1 MNEPKIYE
9 TWTQPFFAPPSWVFG
24 PVWSVLYVL
33 ITASYGWVFY
43 KVFQGDL
50 PKIVAVPLVINL
62 VANLSF
68 TPMQFGLQNLPLAS
82 LVILIVFGTI
92 VWSMWAMWP
101 YEKMFVYAQ
110 IPYLLWVSFATVLQM
125 SITYLNR

>member
-68 TPMQFGLQNLPLAS
+68 TPVQFGLQNLPLAS